1 MKSIVLDFDKTLGYF
16 EQLHKIYL
24 LCQKKI
30 SIRVL
35 LLLFPEVF
43 RPYIF
48 DILHII
54 SKQKHDFFLIIY
66 TNNSGPRYFI
76 NEIIDFINKKYDCIM
91 FDKVI
96 YGYKT
101 ADGEYEYCR
110 FDSSKRF
117 EDLYSCTGKSFTN
130 ILFLDDS
137 LHMNMIDDRV
147 EYLQIEPYY
156 YNMYNNINKLSNF
169 ININILQNLKLNI
182 KCDNIPKSCNNN
194 ENKQIFKAIYIF
206 TQKGTH
212 KKL

>member
-1 MKSIVLDFDKTLGYF
+1 MKAIVLDFDKTLGYF
-16 EQLHKIYL
+16 EQLHKIFL

-30 SIRVL
+30 SIRVF

-48 DILHII
+48 EILNMI
-54 SKQKHDFFLIIY
+54 SKKKGEFFLIIY

-76 NEIIDFINKKYDCIM
+76 NEIIEFINKKYNCNI
-91 FDKVI
+91 FDKII

-101 ADGEYEYCR
+101 ADGKYEDCR

-117 EDLYSCTGKSFTN
+117 EDLYSCTGKTFTN

-137 LHMNMIDDRV
+137 LHINMIDDRI

-156 YNMYNNINKLSNF
+156 YNMYNNIHKLNKFLNNSS
-169 ININILQNLKLNI
+169 LQNLKVNI
-182 KCDNIPKSCNNN
+182 KCDNIPKSCNNS
-194 ENKQIFKAIYIF
+194 ENKQIFKAIYLF

-212 KKL
+212 KTL